1 MVVVLLRV
9 ESALTLGLD
18 SVSDQDE
25 LEIETRR
32 GPDLLPCSS
41 VRVPLKPALTSVC
54 SHILGSQT
62 LFHAICRKLTL
73 AMKVFFYKQHLV
85 MKHRNTMNSH
95 GAAWAKMTRA
105 TELNLCYVQS

>member
-73 AMKVFFYKQHLV
+73 AMKVFFLQTTPCDETQKYNEFTWSSL
-85 MKHRNTMNSH
+85 
-95 GAAWAKMTRA
+95 G
-105 TELNLCYVQS
+105 